1 MKSSIKVAKEKLEKL
16 KKQDQSKLN
25 KIYKEKPQRV
35 NKTELDGY
43 IYLMKNNSMKD
54 NIFKI
59 GKTTKTPDERADDLS
74 RSTGVAE
81 KFEVISYW
89 KSKNISKDES
99 EIFASLEN
107 FRYSDN
113 REFFQIEKNEA
124 IKKIEFIINKN
135 E

>member
-1 MKSSIKVAKEKLEKL
+1 
-16 KKQDQSKLN
+16 
-25 KIYKEKPQRV
+25 
-35 NKTELDGY
+35 
-43 IYLMKNNSMKD
+43 MKNNSMKD